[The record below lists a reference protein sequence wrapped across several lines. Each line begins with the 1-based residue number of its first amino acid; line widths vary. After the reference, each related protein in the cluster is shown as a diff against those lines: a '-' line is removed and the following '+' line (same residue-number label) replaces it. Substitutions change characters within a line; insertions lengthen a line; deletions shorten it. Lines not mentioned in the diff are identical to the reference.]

1 MKNTRYPIVKGKTK
15 LYKTV
20 HAIETKEV
28 DAQTRTLIVKISTSD
43 VDRSGDIV
51 VPKGVILDN
60 YLTNPVV
67 AAFHR
72 YNEPAIA
79 KTLEIKVADD
89 FILAKLEFVPE
100 GKYPLA
106 DILYE
111 QYKGGFMNAWSIGFR
126 PMEYE
131 EIPNGGYKF
140 LKWELFE
147 YSAVLVPDNQ
157 NALTVMRSKG
167 ISDED
172 INKALEATH
181 EKEQVRA
188 EFATKKSEGD
198 KPQEEPEEKDADAL
212 EDTDTPDE
220 TKQALDE
227 ANETIETLKAE
238 NEALKGKLEAKA
250 TEDTPVAEL
259 SAKQLKEL
267 FTPPAVEQ
275 KDVSQVTSLAYVLS
289 ELQWIAYCFEYDE
302 VSQDTRDKLT
312 QAISL
317 ILEAIKEQAE
327 LGKKSYAVSD
337 ADLTKMAPEERAK
350 LLAWSVEK
358 AGRTISAKHEGLL
371 KEACDHMG
379 TAMEGIKSVLET
391 VAEQPEEEEDAP
403 DGDEGKSASVGSSFM
418 QKLANSLKT
427 NNQKQDLTL
436 RLLKEIKGEK
446 GGEK

>member
-28 DAQTRTLIVKISTSD
+28 DAQIRTLIVKISTND

-79 KTLEIKVADD
+79 KTLEIRVADD

-188 EFATKKSEGD
+188 EFATKKTEGD
-198 KPQEEPEEKDADAL
+198 KPQEKSEEKDADTP
-212 EDTDTPDE
+212 EDTETPDE
-220 TKQALDE
+220 TKQTLDE
-227 ANETIETLKAE
+227 AQETIKTLEAE
-238 NEALKGKLEAKA
+238 VEALKGKLEAKA

-267 FTPPAVEQ
+267 FIPPVVEQ

-289 ELQWIAYCFEYDE
+289 ELQWLAYCFEYDE
-302 VSQDTRDKLT
+302 VSQETRDKLN

-327 LGKKSYAVSD
+327 LGKKSYGVTD
-337 ADLTKMAPEERAK
+337 ADLTKMTPEERAK

-358 AGRTISAKHEGLL
+358 AGRTISAKHEGML
-371 KEACDHMG
+371 KDACDHM
-379 TAMEGIKSVLET
+379 KSAAESVEAVLNT
-391 VAEQPEEEEDAP
+391 VAEQPEEEEDQP
-403 DGDEGKSASVGSSFM
+403 NGDEGKSVKVGPSFM